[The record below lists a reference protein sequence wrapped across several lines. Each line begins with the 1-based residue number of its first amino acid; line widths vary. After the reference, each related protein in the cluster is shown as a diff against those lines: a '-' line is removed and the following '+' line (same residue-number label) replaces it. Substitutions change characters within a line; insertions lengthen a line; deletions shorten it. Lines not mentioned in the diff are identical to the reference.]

1 MNIVRKQLKLV
12 TDDRMAQA
20 AVKALD
26 CRPYAGL

>member
-26 CRPYAGL
+26 AGLMQAS